1 MENKSLIQ
9 IIAARK
15 EKIQKILD
23 LGINPYPYSFK
34 AKHSTD
40 FIIKKNSGKKTSLA
54 GRIMSL
60 RRMGKASFLNLQ
72 DMNGKVQLFISRD
85 DVNSKTYELFKLLDI
100 GDFIGVSGT
109 VFITKTNMATL
120 KIEKLELLTK
130 SIRPI
135 PDVKEKDGEKFNL
148 VSDKE
153 FRYRKRF
160 VDLIIN
166 PEVKNDFIKRAT
178 IINSIRNFLN
188 KNKYIEVETPVLQ
201 PVYGGANA
209 KPFVT
214 YHNALDQQ
222 FYLRIATELYLKQ
235 LIVGGFEKVYEMSKD
250 FRNEGVD
257 RSHNPEFTMLEF
269 YTAYSNLS
277 ETYKFIEK
285 IIKQAAA
292 SIGQNQ
298 NQVEWDGDLIDL
310 SEFKV
315 ISMSDLVKEHNNK
328 FKSEVCRANVE
339 ELAIYAESIG
349 IKNPKKLNYGQLLF
363 EIFEETVE
371 SKLIQPTFVTEYP
384 VEISPLSRRNDLNPD
399 IADRFELFIGGKEI
413 ANGFCELNDAED
425 QAKRFAEQVEAG
437 KAGDN
442 EAMSFDQDYITALE
456 VGMPPAVGVGIGID
470 RLAMFLT
477 NQNSIRDVILFPQLK
492 N

>member
-100 GDFIGVSGT
+100 GDFIGVSGS

-135 PDVKEKDGEKFNL
+135 PDVKEKDGEKFNI

-269 YTAYSNLS
+269 YQAYVDYHYMMDFVEKMFKEIAKDLKMKTIEIDNVKIDFSKKFHRKTMDELIKEHLNENVNLS
-277 ETYKFIEK
+277 
-285 IIKQAAA
+285 
-292 SIGQNQ
+292 SH
-298 NQVEWDGDLIDL
+298 DDLYSL
-310 SEFKV
+310 
-315 ISMSDLVKEHNNK
+315 
-328 FKSEVCRANVE
+328 C
-339 ELAIYAESIG
+339 
-349 IKNPKKLNYGQLLF
+349 KKLNLK
-363 EIFEETVE
+363 VKK
-371 SKLIQPTFVTEYP
+371 SDSVAKLIDEIMRRKIEPHLVEPTYVINHP
-384 VEISPLSRRNDLNPD
+384 VEISPLAKVHRGHDKSFTE
-399 IADRFELFIGGKEI
+399 RFELFIAGMEF
-413 ANGFCELNDAED
+413 ANGFSELNDPIDQRNRFED
-425 QAKRFAEQVEAG
+425 QSSKRNSGDEEAFPI
-437 KAGDN
+437 DEN
-442 EAMSFDQDYITALE
+442 FLEAIET
-456 VGMPPAVGVGIGID
+456 GMPPTAGVGVGID
-470 RLAMFLT
+470 RIAMLFIGT
-477 NQNSIRDVILFPQLK
+477 RWIRDSIIFPTLK
-492 N
+492 TLK